1 MSKIKVGVLR
11 ETKNP
16 PDRRVVVS
24 PKEAKLMTEKFS
36 NIDLYIQTSDYRC
49 FKNEEYAELGLKL
62 VEDVSDCDILMGVK
76 EVAIDHLV
84 PNKKCLFF
92 SHTAKEQD
100 YNRPLLQAI
109 LKNKIQII
117 DHEYL
122 TDQNGMRLVA
132 FGRWA
137 GLVGA
142 YNGLLAYGE
151 KSGKYQLKKAN
162 QCHDL
167 EELNEELKKVKL
179 ADDLKVL
186 ITGGGRV
193 AHGAMEILDKVSG
206 IEKIT
211 AQQYLTKKYDHPVYA
226 QIDPWDYLERND
238 ELPFDFKYF
247 IKHPDKHTST
257 FKPYTKVTDIF
268 IACHFWDENSPV
280 FMTKDDMREDD
291 FKISLIADVSCDID
305 GPIPSTVRPS
315 TIAEPLYGYN
325 PKTEKEVGAYDEGA
339 VTVMAVDNLPGEL
352 PRNASVDFGT
362 GLIEK
367 VFPSLFGEDTEG
379 IIHRASITTLE
390 GTLNEPFKY
399 LEDFVNGK

>member
-24 PKEAKLMTEKFS
+24 PEEAKLMTEKFP
-36 NIDLYIQTSDYRC
+36 NIDLVIQTSENRC
-49 FKNEEYAELGLKL
+49 FTNEEYEALGLTL

-76 EVAIDHLV
+76 EVAKDKLI
-84 PNKKCLFF
+84 PNKKYLFF

-100 YNRPLLQAI
+100 YNRPLLQKI
-109 LKNKIQII
+109 IENKIQII

-122 TDQNGMRLVA
+122 TDENGMRLVA

-142 YNGLLAYGE
+142 YNGLIAYGE
-151 KSGKYQLKKAN
+151 KTKRYTIKRAN

-167 EELNEELKKVKL
+167 KELEAELPKV
-179 ADDLKVL
+179 DLEPIKIL

-193 AHGAMEILDKVSG
+193 AHGAMEILDQIKG

-211 AQQYLTKKYDHPVYA
+211 AQQFLTKDFDHPVYA
-226 QIDPWDYLERND
+226 QIDPWDYLERKD
-238 ELPFDFKYF
+238 GLPFDFKYF
-247 IKHPDKHTST
+247 IKHPDKHISI
-257 FKPYTKVTDIF
+257 FKPYTKVTDMF
-268 IACHFWDENSPV
+268 IACHFWDEKSPV
-280 FMTKDDMREDD
+280 FMTKEDMKEDD
-291 FKISLIADVSCDID
+291 FKISLIADVSCDIN
-305 GPIPSTVRPS
+305 GPIPSTIRPS

-325 PKTEKEVGAYDEGA
+325 AKLEKEVGAFDKDA

-352 PRNASVDFGT
+352 PRNASIDFGQ

-367 VFPSLFGEDTEG
+367 VFPSLFGEDDKG
-379 IIHRASITTLE
+379 IIYRASITTLE
-390 GTLNEPFKY
+390 GKLNEPFKY
-399 LEDFVNGK
+399 LEDFLNGK